1 MKTIQPYWAPQGEA
15 REQPVA
21 QATGNRRMAGFA
33 AAALVAITAL
43 NLGATA
49 YLAGASQFGDG
60 AGKIGRC
67 AEDRLAK
74 LSTFEKRIMERLE
87 VVNNGVQSQFD
98 NLLQVTD
105 GRMAELRR
113 DFEIARGQATVEAT
127 GSIDETATITEVE
140 SSPAVEIEAADTS
153 LLQPD
158 AAPRPQRRQPPPAPN
173 PAYQR
178 IEGPNG
184 KVTYRKLQ

>member
-21 QATGNRRMAGFA
+21 QATGTTGNRRMAGFA
-33 AAALVAITAL
+33 AAALLAITAL

-49 YLAGASQFGDG
+49 YLAGAIAELRG
-60 AGKIGRC
+60 

-87 VVNNGVQSQFD
+87 IVNNGVQSQFD

-113 DFEIARGQATVEAT
+113 DLEIARGQATVEAT

-158 AAPRPQRRQPPPAPN
+158 AAPRPQRRQAPPPPN

>member
-15 REQPVA
+15 REQPGA
-21 QATGNRRMAGFA
+21 PATGSRGNRRLAGFA
-33 AAALVAITAL
+33 AAALLAITAL

-49 YLAGASQFGDG
+49 YLAGAIAELRG
-60 AGKIGRC
+60 A
-67 AEDRLAK
+67 EERLTK
-74 LSTFEKRIMERLE
+74 LSAFEKRIMERLE

-113 DFEIARGQATVEAT
+113 DFEMARGHATAEAT
-127 GSIDETATITEVE
+127 GSIDDTAATIAEVE
-140 SSPAVEIEAADTS
+140 SSPAVEVEAADTS

-158 AAPRPQRRQPPPAPN
+158 ATPRPQRRQAPPPPT

>member
-49 YLAGASQFGDG
+49 YLAGAIAELRG
-60 AGKIGRC
+60 

-74 LSTFEKRIMERLE
+74 LSAFEKRIMERLE

-113 DFEIARGQATVEAT
+113 DFEIARGRATVEAT
-127 GSIDETATITEVE
+127 GSIDDETATIAEAE
-140 SSPAVEIEAADTS
+140 SSPVVEVEAADTS

-158 AAPRPQRRQPPPAPN
+158 ATPRPQRRQPPPAPN

>member
-1 MKTIQPYWAPQGEA
+1 M
-15 REQPVA
+15 
-21 QATGNRRMAGFA
+21 
-33 AAALVAITAL
+33 
-43 NLGATA
+43 
-49 YLAGASQFGDG
+49 
-60 AGKIGRC
+60 
-67 AEDRLAK
+67 
-74 LSTFEKRIMERLE
+74 
-87 VVNNGVQSQFD
+87 VNNGVQSQFD

>member
-21 QATGNRRMAGFA
+21 QATGNRRIAGFA

-49 YLAGASQFGDG
+49 YLAGAITELRG
-60 AGKIGRC
+60 A
-67 AEDRLAK
+67 EERLTK
-74 LSTFEKRIMERLE
+74 LSAFEKRIMERLE

-127 GSIDETATITEVE
+127 GSIDDTTAIAEVE
-140 SSPAVEIEAADTS
+140 SSPAIEIEAADTS

-158 AAPRPQRRQPPPAPN
+158 AAPRPQRRQAPPPPN